1 MRFAGLLAVGA
12 AVALTACSDTT
23 QPPLTTDLSGSYN
36 LQSIAIAS
44 VTEPNSNGTLQLTTS
59 GYDLALTVNGQIQPE
74 DVGTY
79 GIGSPNTWTQSSTT
93 TGIVSFGT
101 FSSTGSTLT
110 VTLTS
115 PQSIVLV
122 WTKVAQQ

>member
-1 MRFAGLLAVGA
+1 MRLAGPLVLPLIVGLA
-12 AVALTACSDTT
+12 ACSDSSLA
-23 QPPLTTDLSGSYN
+23 PLPTDLSGSYN
-36 LQSIAIAS
+36 LQSIQISS
-44 VTEPNSNGTLQLTTS
+44 VTEPSSNGTLQLGTS
-59 GYDLALTVNGQIQPE
+59 SYDLALTINGQIQPE

-79 GIGSPNTWTQSSTT
+79 GIGNPNTWTQSSTT

-115 PQSIVLV
+115 PQSIVFV

>member
-79 GIGSPNTWTQSSTT
+79 GIEIQTPGPNHRRPLALSRSARSHQ
-93 TGIVSFGT
+93 
-101 FSSTGSTLT
+101 LDRR
-110 VTLTS
+110 L
-115 PQSIVLV
+115 PLR
-122 WTKVAQQ
+122 

>member
-1 MRFAGLLAVGA
+1 MRFTGLLAFGV

-36 LQSIAIAS
+36 LQSIQRAG

-59 GYDLALTVNGQIQPE
+59 NYDLELTVNGQIQPE

-79 GIGSPNTWTQSSTT
+79 QIGNPDTWVQTSTSSGVQS
-93 TGIVSFGT
+93 IGT
-101 FSSTGSTLT
+101 FTSVGSTLT
-110 VTLTS
+110 VTLTT
-115 PQSIVLV
+115 PQSLVLV
-122 WTKVAQQ
+122 WMKVAQQ